1 MMMCI
6 RGLKILGIL
15 GLQNSKTLTINSKII
30 DVKSFE
36 NILTYPNFVTL
47 PRRFVGF
54 GWNKVS
60 HVMELAARGTEFVA
74 LPNVFIVH
82 LPHAPS
88 LSIAKYRS
96 SEQYRK

>member
-1 MMMCI
+1 MLYLVDKI
-6 RGLKILGIL
+6 NEYADPGLKLCIT
-15 GLQNSKTLTINSKII
+15 S
-30 DVKSFE
+30 
-36 NILTYPNFVTL
+36 
-47 PRRFVGF
+47 RFVGF

-60 HVMELAARGTEFVA
+60 HVMELAARGTEFVV

>member
-1 MMMCI
+1 M
-6 RGLKILGIL
+6 GIL
-15 GLQNSKTLTINSKII
+15 AKKDMIPY
-30 DVKSFE
+30 DE
-36 NILTYPNFVTL
+36 
-47 PRRFVGF
+47 RFAGF

-74 LPNVFIVH
+74 LPNVFIIH

-96 SEQYRK
+96 SEQYRKCLRSLKRDFIRDIKLKYGKNFSLN